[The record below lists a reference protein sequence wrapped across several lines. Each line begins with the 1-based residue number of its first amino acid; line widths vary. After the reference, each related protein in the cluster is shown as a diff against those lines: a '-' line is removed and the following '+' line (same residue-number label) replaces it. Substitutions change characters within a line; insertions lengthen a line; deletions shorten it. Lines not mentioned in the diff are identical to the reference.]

1 LNDIPGGTN
10 NPPPFPLKTLGMNL
24 IRQLGSKDFPG
35 YNNCPV
41 AIYAYAVYGG

>member
-1 LNDIPGGTN
+1 MTFLMGLIIRHLS
-10 NPPPFPLKTLGMNL
+10 PLKTLGMNL